1 MMVANAGRRYTCTV
15 DLDNLNLMLGG
26 ELIAKVVNDDG
37 KCDF

>member
-15 DLDNLNLMLGG
+15 DLDDIIDRLGD